1 MNTLELKIP
10 PPIVAIFTAAAM
22 WFAKDFAPICELA
35 LSARII
41 TAGLVLCLAG
51 YFGIAGTIAF
61 RRAKTT
67 VNPLKPQNS
76 SALVTS
82 GVYRITRNPMYVSFT
97 LILVAWMAYL
107 SSVTSV
113 AGPLLYML
121 YITRFQIKPEERI
134 LQGIFGQAFTDYM
147 QRTRRWL

>member
-22 WFAKDFAPICELA
+22 WFTKDFTPVIDLV
-35 LSARII
+35 LLARII
-41 TAGLVLCLAG
+41 TAGLVLCIAG
-51 YFGIAGTIAF
+51 YFGIAGTVAF

-97 LILVAWMAYL
+97 LILVAWMVYL
-107 SSVTSV
+107 ASITSA
-113 AGPLLYML
+113 AGPVLYML

-134 LQGIFGQAFTDYM
+134 LQGIFGQAFTAYM

>member
-10 PPIVAIFTAAAM
+10 PPLVGIVIAAAM
-22 WFAKDFAPICELA
+22 WFAKDLSFGVELPR
-35 LSARII
+35 SVRII
-41 TAGLVLCLAG
+41 TVSLVLCLAG
-51 YFGIAGTIAF
+51 YFGIAGTVAF

-97 LILVAWMAYL
+97 LILVAWMVYL
-107 SSVTSV
+107 ASITSV
-113 AGPLLYML
+113 AGPVLYML

-134 LQGIFGQAFTDYM
+134 LQGIFGHAFTTYM
-147 QRTRRWL
+147 QQTRRWL

>member
-10 PPIVAIFTAAAM
+10 PPLVGILIAAAM
-22 WFAKDFAPICELA
+22 WFAKDISWVVELPWMT
-35 LSARII
+35 RII

-51 YFGIAGTIAF
+51 YFGIAGTVAF

-82 GVYRITRNPMYVSFT
+82 GVYQITRNPMYVSFT
-97 LILVAWMAYL
+97 LILVAWMVYL
-107 SSVTSV
+107 ASITSV
-113 AGPLLYML
+113 AGPMLYML

-134 LQGIFGQAFTDYM
+134 LQGIFGAAFTAYM

>member
-10 PPIVAIFTAAAM
+10 PPLVGIVIAAAM
-22 WFAKDFAPICELA
+22 WFAKDLSFGDELPW
-35 LSARII
+35 SVRII

-51 YFGIAGTIAF
+51 YFGIAGTVAF

-97 LILVAWMAYL
+97 LILMAWMVYL
-107 SSVTSV
+107 ASITSV
-113 AGPLLYML
+113 AGPVLYML

-134 LQGIFGQAFTDYM
+134 LQGIFGDAFTTYM
-147 QRTRRWL
+147 QQTRRWL

>member
-10 PPIVAIFTAAAM
+10 PPLVGIVISAAM
-22 WFAKDFAPICELA
+22 WFAKDFAPVFDLT
-35 LSARII
+35 LSVRITI
-41 TAGLVLCLAG
+41 AAFVLCLAG
-51 YFGIAGTIAF
+51 YFGIAGTVAF

-76 SALVTS
+76 SVLVTS
-82 GVYRITRNPMYVSFT
+82 GVYQITRNPMYVSFT
-97 LILVAWMAYL
+97 LILVAWMVYL
-107 SSVTSV
+107 ASITSV
-113 AGPLLYML
+113 AGPVLYML

-134 LQGIFGQAFTDYM
+134 LQGIFGEAFTAYM

>member
-10 PPIVAIFTAAAM
+10 PPLVGILIAAAM
-22 WFAKDFAPICELA
+22 WFAKDISWVVELPWMT
-35 LSARII
+35 RII

-76 SALVTS
+76 SVLVTS
-82 GVYRITRNPMYVSFT
+82 GVYQITRNPMYVSFT
-97 LILVAWMAYL
+97 LILVAWMVYL
-107 SSVTSV
+107 ASITSV
-113 AGPLLYML
+113 AGPVLYML

-134 LQGIFGQAFTDYM
+134 LQGIFGEAFTTYM
-147 QRTRRWL
+147 QQTRRWL